1 MAAAGDTSHMTHLSK
16 PSARHLVPTLLLA
29 ILATG
34 LFPSAN
40 AGLVDRIHGSV
51 NHGGPTVMAKSEMSL
66 DDAVAMVQARFGG
79 KVISAGTT
87 DQGGRKVHVI
97 KLLSDQGRVT
107 TVKVD
112 AESGRIQ

>member
-1 MAAAGDTSHMTHLSK
+1 MTHLSK

-29 ILATG
+29 ILAAA

-40 AGLVDRIHGSV
+40 AAPVDRVHGSA
-51 NHGGPTVMAKSEMSL
+51 NRDRPTVMAKSEMSL
-66 DDAVAMVQARFGG
+66 DAAVAMVRERFGG
-79 KVISAGTT
+79 KVISASTT

-112 AESGRIQ
+112 AESGRIK